1 MRIFRSL
8 FKIEG
13 DYTAGKTKVP
23 AWLPMRVLL
32 TVCRLKSIIPIECN
46 QANQR
51 ILVEL
56 EEEMPKRGERG
67 YELRKILAENIRAIR
82 HQRRLSQE
90 GLAEICG
97 LHRTYVGSVE
107 RAERNVTLST
117 LQALA
122 TALGIS
128 VPDLLT
134 KGGSRCEQ
142 EE

>member
-1 MRIFRSL
+1 
-8 FKIEG
+8 
-13 DYTAGKTKVP
+13 
-23 AWLPMRVLL
+23 MRVLL

-46 QANQR
+46 QANQL

-56 EEEMPKRGERG
+56 EEKMPKRSERG

-82 HQRRLSQE
+82 HERKLSQE
-90 GLAEICG
+90 RLAEICG

-117 LQALA
+117 LETFA

-128 VPDLLT
+128 APDLIT
-134 KGGSRCEQ
+134 KRESQDEQ
-142 EE
+142 